1 MLDVSVIV
9 KVTDVP
15 VPEAGTVPVPI
26 QPVQM
31 YWVPVGPGVGE
42 VTDSVISVPESNQ
55 PLDGFGESC
64 ADVTVK

>member
-15 VPEAGTVPVPI
+15 VPEAGTVPVPA
-26 QPVQM
+26 QPVQT
-31 YWVPVGPGVGE
+31 YWVPVGPAVGE
-42 VTDSVISVPESNQ
+42 VIDSVISVPESNQ
-55 PLDGFGESC
+55 PLDGFGEPC